1 MLLSILISACIPF
14 RLSLRRS
21 TPASWSAASARGRRR
36 RRLLL
41 LRIEVHVYRSLL
53 MVASSGIC
61 FGMGPLLPLQ
71 IPSRVPF
78 CASLPL
84 RIR

>member
-41 LRIEVHVYRSLL
+41 LRIEVHVYSRSLL
-53 MVASSGIC
+53 LLASSGIC
-61 FGMGPLLPLQ
+61 FCMGPLLPL
-71 IPSRVPF
+71 
-78 CASLPL
+78 
-84 RIR
+84 